1 MNYDYISSYKIARNC
16 DVVFSEV
23 VTPNQFIRLDI
34 KNYSII
40 YENSRQVFYKLDSFK
55 QATVGISKATYF
67 PSDSQILLIVKEI
80 S

>member
-34 KNYSII
+34 KSNTNCLTTFKSNNLLGLLVLFSLII
-40 YENSRQVFYKLDSFK
+40 GKF
-55 QATVGISKATYF
+55 
-67 PSDSQILLIVKEI
+67 
-80 S
+80 

>member
-40 YENSRQVFYKLDSFK
+40 YENSRQVFYKLDSFEVIK
-55 QATVGISKATYF
+55 NISIFTFFSIYRMSK
-67 PSDSQILLIVKEI
+67 IN
-80 S
+80 